1 MNTAKDKLSNV
12 KNHVIRN
19 RGKYGFVA
27 GVITTIALSSALA
40 AELADVDVD
49 VEITPD
55 A

>member
-19 RGKYGFVA
+19 RGKYGFAA
-27 GVITTIALSSALA
+27 GVITTIALQVALA
-40 AELADVDVD
+40 SELADVDVD
-49 VEITPD
+49 VEIAPT